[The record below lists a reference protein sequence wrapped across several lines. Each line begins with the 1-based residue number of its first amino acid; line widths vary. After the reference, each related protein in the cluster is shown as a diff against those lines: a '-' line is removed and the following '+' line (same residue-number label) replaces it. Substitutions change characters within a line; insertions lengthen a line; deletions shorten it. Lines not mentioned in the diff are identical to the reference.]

1 LDNQMGYVKR
11 TALAALAA
19 LAVTAALAALAVRAA
34 PAQAGEVIVVKGGK
48 AERVQDPSVPSRGEI
63 ELGMPVGGAGPLGFA
78 PARVSARASRESA
91 RASRAWRIARSSSK
105 RGRRA
110 VYRSLSRELRRT
122 RIASAD
128 YRRWR
133 RYYVLS
139 IRALRKLR
147 GARRTQLRYVTDSVE
162 ALALARRLTRTRMP
176 VAFVQ
181 LERNRQYWRKLPYPA
196 AGDQVSFSGSQI
208 LYQYFPGEG
217 LQLHPLSTFK
227 KANHLHGFC
236 ERGEPTCDQEALRV
250 LLDEMTALAVQRGR
264 SFIAWEYLFHFGG
277 GAPPWMSGMAQA
289 TGIQAYAR
297 ASRLLGRP
305 DYVETARSALGAFET
320 LPPRGVRTTGPAG
333 GIHYLQYSFAPRLW
347 IFNAFFQSLIG
358 LYDYAKI
365 SGDERARTLYAEAE
379 PEAREEVP
387 LSDVGDWSRYSYAG
401 NESSADYHELLREFL
416 QSMCSRRLGPI
427 YCDYAKRYRGY
438 QVDPPVLDYLGPA
451 LANEGEATRIPF
463 TLSKL
468 SAVEL
473 TIERPDG
480 RVAYSRLATFRRG
493 TGSFTWTPKGPG
505 FYTVRLAAKEL
516 RTGLGKKDRAS
527 GEIEV
532 ANLPG

>member
-11 TALAALAA
+11 TALAALAVLA
-19 LAVTAALAALAVRAA
+19 LIAG
-34 PAQAGEVIVVKGGK
+34 PAHAGEVVVVDGDK
-48 AERVQDPSVPSRGEI
+48 AKRVQDPSVPARAEI
-63 ELGMPVGGAGPLGFA
+63 ELGTPVGGRGPVGFA
-78 PARVSARASRESA
+78 ASSASTRTYRESA
-91 RASRAWRIARSSSK
+91 RAAGAWRTARASSK

-110 VYRSLSRELRRT
+110 VYRSLKRELRRGKIE
-122 RIASAD
+122 RAE

-162 ALALARRLTRTRMP
+162 ALALARRLRPTRMP
-176 VAFVQ
+176 VAFLQ

-196 AGDQVSFSGSQI
+196 AGTQVSFRGSQI
-208 LYQYFPGEG
+208 LFQYFPGEG
-217 LQLHPLSTFK
+217 LQLHPLATFK

-236 ERGEPTCDQEALRV
+236 ERGEPTCDVAALRW
-250 LLDEMTALAVQRGR
+250 LLDEMTALAVKRGR
-264 SFIAWEYLFHFGG
+264 RFIAWEYLFHFGG

-289 TGIQAYAR
+289 TGIQAYGR
-297 ASRLLGRP
+297 AAQLLSEPAYLEPATR
-305 DYVETARSALGAFET
+305 ALGAFET
-320 LPPRGVRTTGPAG
+320 LPPTGVRATGPAG

-347 IFNAFFQSLIG
+347 IFNAFLQSLIG
-358 LYDYAKI
+358 LHDFAEI
-365 SGDERARTLYAEAE
+365 AGDQRARELYDEAE
-379 PEAREEVP
+379 PEAREELP

-401 NESSADYHELLREFL
+401 AESSHDYHELLREFL
-416 QSMCSRRLGPI
+416 QSMCSRRLGAV

-438 QVDPPVLDYLGPA
+438 QVDPPVLTYTGPESA
-451 LANEGEATRIPF
+451 DEDEPTTISF

-473 TIERPDG
+473 KIQRPDG
-480 RVAYSRLATFRRG
+480 RIASSRLDTFRRG
-493 TGSFTWTPKGPG
+493 SGSFTWTPRGPG
-505 FYTVRLAAKEL
+505 FFTVSLAAKEL